1 MIGVCSA
8 SSASTVLS
16 NGALAVLD
24 RTQGGL
30 TSRPPNLSLDV
41 IIDCVGSQDI
51 EAMALLVMPRRGHFV
66 TIMGS
71 GTGAIGEVG
80 DRAKALVD
88 QGKKIARRAR
98 RPFKA
103 MLPKYKHTQVAMP
116 ITEGPRII
124 EQMMNENLKSVVD
137 SEVPMLDAE
146 AMIAAVEKV
155 NSHKTRGRLVLV
167 NNNE

>member
-1 MIGVCSA
+1 MVGECPA

-16 NGALAVLD
+16 NGTLAVLD
-24 RTQGGL
+24 KTQGGL
-30 TSRPPNLSLDV
+30 VTRPPNLSLDV

-51 EAMALLVMPRRGHFV
+51 EAMALMVMPHRGHFV
-66 TIMGS
+66 TIMGP
-71 GTGAIGEVG
+71 GTGAFG
-80 DRAKALVD
+80 DGGDNAKAQVA
-88 QGKKIARRAR
+88 QGMKIAGRS
-98 RPFKA
+98 FKG
-103 MLPKYKHTQVAMP
+103 MFSGTKYTQAAMP
-116 ITEGPRII
+116 ITGGPKII